1 MQTIFE
7 NKNKG
12 GNGRRINSIGTV
24 ICVGR
29 VGDYMEGKFIREFR
43 DRRDKIWIS
52 RRIFV
57 RIKKEVWRRR

>member
-7 NKNKG
+7 NENKG
-12 GNGRRINSIGTV
+12 GNGRRINSIDTV
-24 ICVGR
+24 ICAGR

-43 DRRDKIWIS
+43 DRRDRIWIS

-57 RIKKEVWRRR
+57 RIKKGVRRRR